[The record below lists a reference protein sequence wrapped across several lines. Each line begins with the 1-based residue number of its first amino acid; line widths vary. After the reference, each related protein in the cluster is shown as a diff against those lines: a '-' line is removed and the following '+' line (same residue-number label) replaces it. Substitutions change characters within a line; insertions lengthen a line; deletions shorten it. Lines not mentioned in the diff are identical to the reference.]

1 VSTQVATSDEVVS
14 HWDDV
19 EGVHRQSGHISGT
32 WRALTGARSVTV
44 GVRRIE
50 VDPGC
55 WSTPLHLENS
65 EEEIFYVLGG
75 TGISLQWDGGSTE
88 AFEVGAGDCL
98 VHLAGEH
105 GHTLLAGPDG
115 LDLLAFGERHYAV
128 GSAYLPRAGV
138 SWGLGTWARTGDPED
153 HPWKREAEAGPPEVP
168 DVSPRP
174 RRIVNVD
181 AVEPTSGFL
190 RTTVRS
196 SWRDLARAAGS
207 ERTGLRHA
215 VVEPGALMT
224 PPHCHSAE
232 EEIFVVLDGGGE
244 LELWPSPRY
253 GGEQVLMPLRAG
265 CSVARPAGTHRAHC
279 LRAGAQGMT
288 VLAYG
293 TRDPNDMAFYPRSGK
308 VNLRGLGVIGRIQQ
322 LDYWDGEE

>member
-1 VSTQVATSDEVVS
+1 VSTHVAASNDVVS
-14 HWDDV
+14 QWDEI
-19 EGVHRQSGHISGT
+19 EGVLKTRGHISAT
-32 WRALTGARSVTV
+32 WRPLSGARSVTV
-44 GVRRIE
+44 GVQRIE
-50 VDPGC
+50 IDPGC

-75 TGISLQWDGGSTE
+75 SGVSLQWDGENTE
-88 AFEVGAGDCL
+88 AFEIGVGDCL
-98 VHLAGEH
+98 VHLASEH
-105 GHTLLAGPDG
+105 AHTLHAGDDG
-115 LDLLAFGERHYAV
+115 LDVLAFGERHYPA
-128 GSAYLPRAGV
+128 GSTYLPRAGV

-168 DVSPRP
+168 DLSPRP
-174 RRIVNVD
+174 ERIVNVQ
-181 AVEPTSGFL
+181 AIEPSSAFL

-196 SWRDLARAAGS
+196 SWRDLGRTAGS

-215 VVEPGALMT
+215 VVEPGALMA

-232 EEIFVVLDGGGE
+232 EEIFVVLDGDGE

-253 GGEQVLMPLRAG
+253 GGEHELWPLRAG
-265 CSVARPAGTHRAHC
+265 CTVARPAGTQRAHS